1 MMTINIHHEID
12 RLSQYGVK
20 HGMIEESDII
30 YSRNLILRVLKIDEY
45 IESSVKDE
53 KLDSP
58 MSILDNILDWAF
70 EKGIMESNTN
80 GYRDLLD
87 TEIMNCIMPRPS
99 EIINKFN
106 KLYNESPQM
115 ATKYYY
121 DLSKSSNYIRMDRVS
136 KDKVWQSQTEYGDI
150 DITINLSKPEK
161 DPKAIAEAKN
171 IVSSSYPKCLLC
183 KENEGY
189 YGRMNYP
196 ARQSHRI
203 IPMTLTEEQW
213 YLQYS
218 PYVYYNEH
226 SIIFK
231 GEHDSMKISK
241 KTFERILEFVEKFPH
256 YFIGSNADLPIVGGS
271 ILSHDHFQGGNY
283 EFAMAKAPIEDE
295 IKIKG
300 FEEIQ
305 GGVVKW
311 PMSVIRLRGEN
322 RIRLSSLASH
332 ILSKWKEYSD
342 EEGGILAY
350 TKNISHN
357 TITPIARKRDGIFE
371 LDLVLRNNRTS
382 EQYPDGIYHPHKELH
397 HIKKENIGLIEV
409 MGLAVLPPRLQDEL
423 ERLAYY
429 LVNREKEEELKTEEY
444 LQKHL
449 NWYFEIIG
457 KYENILEDNVMDIL
471 KREVGLKFT
480 IVLEHA
486 GVFKRDKKGK
496 DGLLKFILN
505 CGMIVS

>member
-1 MMTINIHHEID
+1 MMTINIHHEIG
-12 RLSQYGVK
+12 RLCKYAIK
-20 HGMIEESDII
+20 HEMIEESDII

-45 IESSVKDE
+45 NEPSVKDE
-53 KLDSP
+53 ELDSL
-58 MSILDNILDWAF
+58 MNILDKILDWAF
-70 EKGIMESNTN
+70 EKGIIEYNTDV
-80 GYRDLLD
+80 YRDLLEA
-87 TEIMNCIMPRPS
+87 EIMNCIMPKPS

-106 KLYNESPQM
+106 KFYNESARM

-121 DLSKSSNYIRMDRVS
+121 ELSKSSNYIRMDRVS
-136 KDKVWQSQTEYGDI
+136 KDNVWQVQTDYGDI

-161 DPKAIAEAKN
+161 DPKVITAAKN

-189 YGRMNYP
+189 YGRINYP

-203 IPMTLTEEQW
+203 IPITLTDETW

-231 GEHDSMKISK
+231 GQHESMKISK
-241 KTFERILEFVEKFPH
+241 KTFDRILEFVEKFPH

-283 EFAMAKAPIEDE
+283 EFAMANAPIEDNF
-295 IKIKG
+295 KIKS
-300 FEEIQ
+300 FEKIQ
-305 GGVVKW
+305 VGIVKW

-322 RIRLSSLASH
+322 RTKISSLANH

-342 EEGGILAY
+342 EEAEILPYTNGIP
-350 TKNISHN
+350 HN
-357 TITPIARKRDGIFE
+357 TITPIARKRGEIFE

-382 EQYPDGIYHPHKELH
+382 VNFPDGIYHPHKGLH

-409 MGLAVLPPRLQDEL
+409 MGLAVLPPRLQNEL
-423 ERLAYY
+423 EKLAYY
-429 LVNREKEEELKTEEY
+429 LINKEKEEEMKTEEC
-444 LQKHL
+444 LEKHIK
-449 NWYFEIIG
+449 WYFEIRE
-457 KYENILEDNVMDIL
+457 KYENISNKNVMNIL
-471 KREVGLKFT
+471 RREVGIKF
-480 IVLEHA
+480 IDVLEDA

-496 DGLLKFILN
+496 GEFLKFIQFL
-505 CGMIVS
+505 